1 MNVKDNL
8 PIFNELAEKKVL
20 VALSGGVDSSVC
32 CAVTINSASNVEA
45 CFMKNWMPR
54 CPEEGVFTCPLTADE
69 GDARLVA
76 SSLRLPLR
84 VVSFEEEYR
93 EKVLDYFFKEYLAG
107 RTPNP
112 DVLCNSQVKFASLF
126 DYAQKH
132 NFDYLATG
140 HYAQRKLID
149 GRWHLL
155 RGHDDN
161 KDQSY
166 FIFRI
171 TEQQLSKVIFPIG
184 SIDKAEVRDIA
195 KQFNLVTNNKKD
207 SQGLCFVGNLS
218 IKTLLQTRIKP
229 RTGDIVDQAG
239 KVIGQH
245 DGVWYYTIGQR
256 HGFGIAG
263 GGLPYYIVD
272 KNVETN
278 QLIVARADNDE
289 SLYKSELIIGDCGL
303 TAGAKPNFPLKCTAK
318 IRYRQPDQECVIEQI
333 SDSNWR
339 ATFKNPQRAV
349 TPGQFIVLYDGPV
362 VLGGGV
368 IIN

>member
-1 MNVKDNL
+1 MTVKTNI
-8 PIFNELAEKKVL
+8 PIFSEIKDKNVL

-32 CAVTINSASNVEA
+32 CALALNSGASVET
-45 CFMKNWMPR
+45 CFMKNWTPR
-54 CPEEGVFTCPLTADE
+54 CPEEGIFTCPLTADE
-69 GDARLVA
+69 NDARLVA

-84 VVSFEEEYR
+84 VVSFEEDYR
-93 EKVLDYFFKEYLAG
+93 TKVLDYFFSEYLAG

-126 DYAQKH
+126 AYAEKH
-132 NFDYLATG
+132 HFDYLATG
-140 HYAQRKLID
+140 HYAQKKLID
-149 GRWHLL
+149 GHWHLL
-155 RGHDDN
+155 RGQDEN

-166 FIFRI
+166 FIFRVN
-171 TEQQLSKVIFPIG
+171 EEQLSKIIFPIG
-184 SIDKAEVRDIA
+184 SINKTNVRDIA
-195 KQFNLVTNNKKD
+195 NHFNLITSTKKD

-218 IKTLLQTRIKP
+218 IKSLLQIRIKP
-229 RTGDIVDQAG
+229 QAGDIIDQSG

-256 HGFGIAG
+256 HGFGISG

-272 KNVETN
+272 KNVENN

-289 SLYKSELIIGDCGL
+289 ALYKKELIVGDCGL

-318 IRYRQPDQECVIEQI
+318 IRYRQPDQKCFVEQI
-333 SDSNWR
+333 NDRNWR
-339 ATFKNPQRAV
+339 VTFENPQRAV
-349 TPGQFIVLYDGPV
+349 TPGQFIVLYDGEV